1 MKVYESLHVF
11 ANEKVMPG
19 IHSPRKRRNA
29 RLPEPGFA
37 ILNIATTED
46 QSVQEELYANQANPT
61 EQAFLRLQQRN
72 GFVTPDQV
80 TVVIPV
86 LNEREAIAK
95 VLDDLKGKG
104 FDNVLVVDGYSEDG
118 TAEIARSKGAV
129 VLQQR
134 GPGKAGALVTA
145 FDAVST
151 PYLVV
156 MDGDYTYSAADVMR
170 LLPHAAEFDEVIGAR
185 TKGRQN
191 IPGVN
196 RFGNWVISKAF
207 KLLFG
212 EPITDVLS
220 GMYLL
225 RTETA
230 REVQITSTS
239 FDVEV
244 EIAGSIASSGRIT
257 QVPIGYG
264 ERLGTQ
270 KLRPRD
276 GGRIIGTLFWMAY
289 YCNPLLLFGALVSLC
304 AVPAAGI
311 LAWALYEKLAL
322 GIWHSG
328 YALLGVMLLLIATQG
343 AVVSLASLLTKRSEN
358 RIMLEFRKTLGRR

>member
-1 MKVYESLHVF
+1 MRCG
-11 ANEKVMPG
+11 ARAPG
-19 IHSPRKRRNA
+19 RPFEGGVST
-29 RLPEPGFA
+29 LT
-37 ILNIATTED
+37 ATTTAEQTVEEYQAR
-46 QSVQEELYANQANPT
+46 QSDRAKE
-61 EQAFLRLQQRN
+61 AFLHLQQRN

-80 TVVIPV
+80 TIVIPV
-86 LNEREAIAK
+86 LNEREAIGK
-95 VLDDLKGKG
+95 VLDDLKSQG
-104 FDNVLVVDGYSEDG
+104 FDNVLVVDGYSDDG
-118 TAEIARSKGAV
+118 TVEIARSKGAA

-134 GPGKAGALVTA
+134 GAGKAGALATA
-145 FDAVST
+145 FDAIST
-151 PYLVV
+151 PYVVV
-156 MDGDYTYSAADVMR
+156 MDGDYTYSAADVNR

-191 IPGVN
+191 IPQVN
-196 RFGNWVISKAF
+196 RFGNWLISKAF

-225 RTETA
+225 RTDKA
-230 REVQITSTS
+230 RDLQITSTS

-304 AVPAAGI
+304 AIPAAGI
-311 LAWALYEKLAL
+311 LTWTLYEKLAL

-358 RIMLEFRKTLGRR
+358 RILRELGKIRQGL